1 MFHLLEGIR
10 FGYLSLIISYWETFV
25 KTVFE
30 KKLTQGKLLAILCN
44 GGDFVPER
52 NGHLKELRLKCGYT
66 QQQVADVLGVTKA
79 TISKYES
86 GQRKLR
92 SDHVEKLSILFNV
105 EPVYILLGV
114 TSAEWR
120 REMDNVMQ
128 REEEEEREYWESVLL
143 TKPILD
149 MIPLLER
156 LNDDGQQKA
165 VERVEEL
172 TEIPR
177 YRRPDT
183 LPAPP
188 EGTDTTPAEKPTE
201 GPENGE

>member
-1 MFHLLEGIR
+1 M
-10 FGYLSLIISYWETFV
+10 
-25 KTVFE
+25 
-30 KKLTQGKLLAILCN
+30 
-44 GGDFVPER
+44 PER

-177 YRRPDT
+177 YRRQEPSQPPP
-183 LPAPP
+183 PAP

-201 GPENGE
+201 GPENGG